1 MGSNNERRN
10 IDFQTFIGLIQEK
23 YQRHKAQDTNNQTFD
38 LFNNHPSYTT
48 TQNSNTSLKEHIS
61 EPQRCTHCNRRWHNS
76 NECHFRGKEKCC
88 TCQKFHFS
96 KHCFKRKNG
105 NNHFKIKKKKVFS
118 KNNNKKGKPTE
129 QAQIIIAR
137 DPQGDESG
145 DEYIAE
151 MDTPYGNPKVSCNS
165 HECHCF
171 STTKISSNWDNND
184 GFNTYNWL
192 GDTATT
198 SHVFNQYDAFIDF
211 QSENPKV
218 KGVTNLKAMAKG
230 RGTITVQAIT
240 DGQKKNCTL
249 KNVLYIPSNQTNL
262 FFPGSWETNG
272 SYFKAKNNILSLK
285 QKNGQTIIKGKK
297 LKPNLDHLNL
307 QIIRPENKVNIV
319 QENKMSWTTWHL

>member
-1 MGSNNERRN
+1 
-10 IDFQTFIGLIQEK
+10 
-23 YQRHKAQDTNNQTFD
+23 
-38 LFNNHPSYTT
+38 
-48 TQNSNTSLKEHIS
+48 
-61 EPQRCTHCNRRWHNS
+61 
-76 NECHFRGKEKCC
+76 
-88 TCQKFHFS
+88 
-96 KHCFKRKNG
+96 
-105 NNHFKIKKKKVFS
+105 
-118 KNNNKKGKPTE
+118 
-129 QAQIIIAR
+129 
-137 DPQGDESG
+137 
-145 DEYIAE
+145 
-151 MDTPYGNPKVSCNS
+151 MDTPYGNPKVGCNF

-198 SHVFNQYDAFIDF
+198 SHVFNQCDAFIDF

-218 KGVTNLKAMAKG
+218 KGVTNLEAMAKG

-249 KNVLYIPSNQTNL
+249 KNVLYIPSNQTNF

-272 SYFKAKNNILSLK
+272 NYFKAKNNILSLK

-307 QIIRPENKVNIV
+307 QIIRPKNKVNIV